1 MLAVSMNC
9 LSPVSC
15 KPNVGSVLWIVLVLC
30 LVSPMLAVSYG
41 LSFVLCL
48 VSPMLAVSMNC
59 LSPVSYKPNV
69 GSVYGLS

>member
-1 MLAVSMNC
+1 MLAVSMDC

-15 KPNVGSVLWIVLVLC
+15 EPNVDSF
-30 LVSPMLAVSYG
+30 YG

-48 VSPMLAVSMNC
+48 VSPMLAVSMDCLSLCLVSLMLAVSMNC
-59 LSPVSYKPNV
+59 LSPVSCEPNV

>member
-15 KPNVGSVLWIVLVLC
+15 DPNVGSV
-30 LVSPMLAVSYG
+30 YG

-48 VSPMLAVSMNC
+48 VSLMLAVSMDC
-59 LSPVSYKPNV
+59 LSPVSCKPNV
-69 GSVYGLS
+69 GSVYELS